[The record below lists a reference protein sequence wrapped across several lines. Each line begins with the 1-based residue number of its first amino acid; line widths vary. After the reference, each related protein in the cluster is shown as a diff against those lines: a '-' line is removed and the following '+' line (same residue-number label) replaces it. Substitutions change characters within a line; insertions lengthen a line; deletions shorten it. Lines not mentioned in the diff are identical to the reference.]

1 MDEEQSEQ
9 ARAAIMEAVETQLA
23 DGDPPE
29 AAETLER
36 LLAEGYSRDDAVRLI
51 GCALADEMFQI
62 MKHEREY
69 DGIRYVGLLRKLP
82 DMPWE

>member
-9 ARAAIMEAVETQLA
+9 ARAAIMNAVETQLA

-29 AAETLER
+29 AVETMER
-36 LLAEGYSRDDAVRLI
+36 LLAEGYPRDEAIRLI
-51 GCALADEMFQI
+51 GCVLADEMFQI

-69 DGIRYVGLLRKLP
+69 DGDRYVGLLRKLP
-82 DMPWE
+82 DLPWE

>member
-9 ARAAIMEAVETQLA
+9 AKAAILKAVESQLA

-29 AAETLER
+29 AAQTLER
-36 LLAEGYSRDDAVRLI
+36 LLAEGHSRDDAVQLI
-51 GCALADEMFQI
+51 GSALADELFEI

-69 DGIRYVGLLRKLP
+69 DHSRYVRLLNQLP
-82 DMPWE
+82 ETP